1 MIERKDSNFYTQAL
15 RELREEEGKLAQRL
29 RRLENSKMPKGK
41 EERVQYVND
50 VLDTRHKLGEIR
62 DKKVLYL
69 YELENLKDDRED
81 IESAEYCECI
91 GYCYRK
97 SIYVNGE
104 GEILYLEADEN
115 GADKVGDPAFEP
127 TALIPL
133 DTLPEAEKAMILNYL
148 DEADSTPLWFKH
160 RND

>member
-1 MIERKDSNFYTQAL
+1 MIERKDSNFYTQAI

-81 IESAEYCECI
+81 FESAEYCECI

-97 SIYVNGE
+97 NIYVSGE

-115 GADKVGDPAFEP
+115 GADKIGDPAFEP

>member
-50 VLDTRHKLGEIR
+50 VLATRHKLGEIR

-81 IESAEYCECI
+81 FADAEYCECI

-97 SIYVNGE
+97 SIYVSGE

-115 GADKVGDPAFEP
+115 GADKIGDPAFEP

>member
-81 IESAEYCECI
+81 FESAEYCECI

>member
-81 IESAEYCECI
+81 FESAEYCECI

-97 SIYVNGE
+97 SIYVSGE

>member
-15 RELREEEGKLAQRL
+15 RELREEESKLAQRL
-29 RRLENSKMPKGK
+29 LRLENSKMPKGK

-81 IESAEYCECI
+81 FESAEYCECI

-104 GEILYLEADEN
+104 GEILYLEADES
-115 GADKVGDPAFEP
+115 GADKVGDPAFDP

>member
-81 IESAEYCECI
+81 FESAEYCECI

-104 GEILYLEADEN
+104 GEILYLEADES
-115 GADKVGDPAFEP
+115 GADKVGDPAFDP

>member
-69 YELENLKDDRED
+69 YELEDLKDDRED
-81 IESAEYCECI
+81 FESAEYCECI

>member
-69 YELENLKDDRED
+69 YELEHLKDDRED
-81 IESAEYCECI
+81 FESAEYCECI

-115 GADKVGDPAFEP
+115 GADKVGDPAFDP

>member
-29 RRLENSKMPKGK
+29 RRLENSKMPKEK

-81 IESAEYCECI
+81 FESAEYCECI

-104 GEILYLEADEN
+104 GEILYLEANEN

>member
-1 MIERKDSNFYTQAL
+1 MLERKDSNFYTQAL

-50 VLDTRHKLGEIR
+50 VINTRQKLGEIR

-81 IESAEYCECI
+81 FESAEYCECI
-91 GYCYRK
+91 GYCYGK
-97 SIYVNGE
+97 SIYVNDE
-104 GEILYLEADEN
+104 GEILFIEADEN
-115 GADKVGDPAFEP
+115 GADAVGDPAFNVD
-127 TALIPL
+127 ALKPL
-133 DTLPEAEKAMILNYL
+133 DVLPEAEKTMILNYL
-148 DEADSTPLWFKH
+148 DEAEDTPLWFKH

>member
-1 MIERKDSNFYTQAL
+1 MIERKNSDFYTQAV
-15 RELREEEGKLAQRL
+15 RELRLEESELEQKL
-29 RRLENSKMPKGK
+29 RRIKNSPIPKK
-41 EERVQYVND
+41 QEERVEYLNESIE
-50 VLDTRHKLGEIR
+50 LREKLEDIR
-62 DKKVLYL
+62 AKKLLYL
-69 YELENLKDDRED
+69 NELENLKDDKED
-81 IESAEYCECI
+81 FESAEYCECV

-97 SIYVNGE
+97 NIYVSGE

-115 GADKVGDPAFEP
+115 GADKIGDPAFEP

-148 DEADSTPLWFKH
+148 DEAEETPLWFKH

>member
-15 RELREEEGKLAQRL
+15 RELREEESKLAQRL
-29 RRLENSKMPKGK
+29 LRLENSKMPKGK

-81 IESAEYCECI
+81 FESAEYCECI

-97 SIYVNGE
+97 SIYVSGE

-115 GADKVGDPAFEP
+115 GADKVGDPAFDP

>member
-81 IESAEYCECI
+81 FESAEYCECI
-91 GYCYRK
+91 GYCYRT
-97 SIYVNGE
+97 SIYVSGE